1 MIQAFDVLLQ
11 IPVTAD
17 IAAKNRIDEPFRY
30 ECLCCGEEVYIAATN
45 STKKAPHF
53 RHRRGNSDRECE
65 LYLGS
70 TGIAGALNAA
80 QKRTHSRTEIYFDI
94 KQKIFYAAV
103 SFPKE
108 KLQEFEDK
116 SCILEFHSTYNSP
129 PYEKVRINHQNTVVN
144 LNEDGSLSAQELM
157 KFCFQVECLYE
168 NDEISYRTL
177 NRLLKDGIGRFSGRR
192 PLNAS
197 AQSSLRQSD
206 SVHGQITRDVIQA
219 VGRMGR
225 TFLKNPSVYLFTT
238 EKTLYDLDLACLN
251 GRILNPEMEA
261 LRKARI
267 DLGGGE
273 ICIDHTHNKAER
285 KATRGN
291 AYILRML
298 NVDWT
303 EETMAL
309 WKSLRQTVLQ
319 HPRAGHDALD
329 GNSMIRTYYIPLAQ
343 DRHCYFYAQKG
354 DFSEVILSCGQDKMQ
369 FAASL
374 PEGLFPSTVSEE
386 EARLAQILSYP
397 GLKEHFIN
405 RGWATEFGTGPYIMS
420 PVLFQNI
427 YKGALGEVAGK
438 FILEKELGLILQ
450 EIEDPEKFES
460 FDFVTDGDVFFDFK
474 HWKWNMQVEESPM
487 RAKVL
492 KKLDAVGGKKAFIVN
507 LFSDGVSRPSCSN
520 DGRLIEVPGILLPTG
535 QLDQPAL
542 DYIRRFLL

>member
-1 MIQAFDVLLQ
+1 M
-11 IPVTAD
+11 
-17 IAAKNRIDEPFRY
+17 
-30 ECLCCGEEVYIAATN
+30 
-45 STKKAPHF
+45 
-53 RHRRGNSDRECE
+53 
-65 LYLGS
+65 
-70 TGIAGALNAA
+70 
-80 QKRTHSRTEIYFDI
+80 
-94 KQKIFYAAV
+94 
-103 SFPKE
+103 
-108 KLQEFEDK
+108 
-116 SCILEFHSTYNSP
+116 
-129 PYEKVRINHQNTVVN
+129 
-144 LNEDGSLSAQELM
+144 SAQELM

-542 DYIRRFLL
+542 DYIRRLTIFIDKCPIHRFIATTGN